1 MKYFKQYLYFFRLIF
16 FLLLVFFNAC
26 DDDKKTLP
34 QKEPAPQLT
43 YTKQTLTFST
53 LSDNDADKKS
63 IISNKILAGVSG
75 EKKGYTIKNISIVR
89 KIPSNFSASVK
100 NNVIV
105 LNSLGTVVFDLALE
119 HPSKKDA
126 TVKNCSIEIIK
137 STAERLTFQKVSK
150 SFISGGK
157 FTTAEILGGVRG
169 NKTGYTVKNITTLNP
184 SNLATVTPA
193 KELNFSGRIGSFT
206 ATLILEH
213 PTKADVTI
221 ANCTF
226 EITKTIAENLTFQKV
241 SKSFI
246 SGGKFTTA
254 EILGG
259 VRGNKTGYTVKNITT
274 LNPSNLAT
282 VSASKEL
289 NFSGGIGS
297 FTATL
302 ILEHPT
308 KTDVSIP
315 NCTFEIT
322 KTIAENLTFQKVS
335 KSFIS
340 GGKFT
345 TAEILAGVRGSKT
358 GYTIKNITTLSSD
371 IVKITSSKAL
381 DFKNLAGSFTATIV
395 LQHNTKAD
403 VTIANC
409 AFEITKLTAESL
421 TFNKITKPFASGGK
435 FTTADILAGVRGSKT
450 GYTVKNITTLNPSNL
465 ATVTPA
471 KELNFSGSA
480 GSFKATLILEHPTKA
495 DVTIVNCAFEIR
507 ADASPTLTFQKVSKS
522 FSSGGKF
529 TTTDILAGVRGNK
542 TDYTVKNITTL
553 NPSNLVTVSASKE
566 LNFGGSAGSFTAT
579 LILEHPTK
587 ADVTIANC
595 AFEIRAD
602 ASPTLTFQKV
612 SKSFSSGGK
621 FSTAEILAGVQGSKT
636 DYTVKNITTLNPSNL
651 VTVSASKELNFGGS
665 AGSFTATIILEHPTK
680 ADVTIANCAFEITK
694 LSAPTLTFSK
704 LTKQLV
710 SGGRFSSTEI
720 LAGVQGSKTDYT
732 VKEIKGIFPVYV
744 AKVSGVHI
752 TMSYVGRFTATLI
765 LEHPTKS
772 DVTLTNCAFEITK
785 AIAEKLDFQKVSK
798 PFSSGGSFN
807 IFDILKGVTGN
818 KNGYF
823 LKRVENLVPSN
834 LATIYSSDPSAGI
847 LSVWRIDFSGG
858 RLGSFTATIILEH
871 PTKAEVT
878 IENCVFE
885 ITRGSSETLTFQKV
899 SKAFSSGGKFTT
911 AEILAGV
918 RGSKTGYTIKNIT
931 TLNPN
936 NLATVSA
943 SKELNFSG
951 GVGRFT
957 ATLILAHPTK
967 ADATIA
973 KCWFEIS
980 KSTPESLTFTE
991 LKKKFSTGGGS
1002 FTTAEI
1008 LGAVVGTKNDYEIK
1022 SIRNLNPNNLAIVA
1036 GVAPNLTI
1044 NFSNSGA
1051 FTAEIILQHP
1061 TKSDVTI
1068 SNAAFYMPT
1077 TWDKTF
1083 GGTDTE
1089 EINDITKT
1097 NDEGFVVVGYT
1108 EDATKGAGDKDFW
1121 VMKIN
1126 KFGSL
1131 VWEKTYGGSKKDIAY
1146 AVIENTDGD
1155 YVVAGETK
1163 SYKATGGRY
1172 SEFWVMKLNKADGTQ
1187 VWAYPFG
1194 KKSVDIAY
1202 DVIQTND
1209 GGYAVVGSSRDGTT
1223 KENFWILKLTS
1234 DGTKT
1239 WEATYGGKAED
1250 FAHSIVQNSDGT
1262 YVVAG
1267 KTKSSGIDISSS
1279 IDIFN
1284 NGKEDIWVMKITAD
1298 GQTQR
1303 WAKTFGGNEND
1314 NALAIIKTTDGGYAI
1329 SGETMSKGSGQHDF
1343 WILKI
1348 NSAGTKTWEKTFGG
1362 VQYDRNPSMIQTA
1375 DGGYAVVGNTNSGR
1389 ANFDAWLLKL
1399 NSSGNK
1405 TWEKFFTGNK
1415 SERIYGIVQTKYGG
1429 YTLAGAT
1436 NTKGN
1441 GNYDGW
1447 VLKVDKNGDL

>member
-1 MKYFKQYLYFFRLIF
+1 M
-16 FLLLVFFNAC
+16 
-26 DDDKKTLP
+26 
-34 QKEPAPQLT
+34 
-43 YTKQTLTFST
+43 
-53 LSDNDADKKS
+53 
-63 IISNKILAGVSG
+63 
-75 EKKGYTIKNISIVR
+75 
-89 KIPSNFSASVK
+89 
-100 NNVIV
+100 
-105 LNSLGTVVFDLALE
+105 
-119 HPSKKDA
+119 
-126 TVKNCSIEIIK
+126 
-137 STAERLTFQKVSK
+137 
-150 SFISGGK
+150 
-157 FTTAEILGGVRG
+157 
-169 NKTGYTVKNITTLNP
+169 
-184 SNLATVTPA
+184 ATVTPA

-213 PTKADVTI
+213 PTKTDVTI

-254 EILGG
+254 EILDG
-259 VRGNKTGYTVKNITT
+259 VRGSKTGYTVKNITT
-274 LNPSNLAT
+274 LSSDIVTITSSKALDFKNLA
-282 VSASKEL
+282 
-289 NFSGGIGS
+289 GS
-297 FTATL
+297 FTATIVL
-302 ILEHPT
+302 QHNTKADVTITNCAFEITKLTAESLTFNKIT
-308 KTDVSIP
+308 KTFASGGKFTTAEILAGVRGSKTGYTIKNITTLSSDIVKITSSKALDFKNLAGSFTATIVLQHNTKADVTIA

-421 TFNKITKPFASGGK
+421 NFNKITKPFASGGK
-435 FTTADILAGVRGSKT
+435 FTTAEILAGVRGSKT

-480 GSFKATLILEHPTKA
+480 GSFTATLILEHPTKA
-495 DVTIVNCAFEIR
+495 DVTIANCAFEI
-507 ADASPTLTFQKVSKS
+507 TKLTAESLNFNKITKP
-522 FSSGGKF
+522 FASGGKF
-529 TTTDILAGVRGNK
+529 TTAEILAGVRGSK
-542 TDYTVKNITTL
+542 TGYTVKNITTL
-553 NPSNLVTVSASKE
+553 NPSNLATVTPAKE
-566 LNFGGSAGSFTAT
+566 LNFSGSAGSFTAT

-621 FSTAEILAGVQGSKT
+621 FSTAEILAGVRGSKT
-636 DYTVKNITTLNPSNL
+636 GYTIKDITTLNPSNL

-665 AGSFTATIILEHPTK
+665 AGSFTATIVLEHSKK
-680 ADVTIANCAFEITK
+680 ADVTIVNCAFEITK

-732 VKEIKGIFPVYV
+732 VKEIKGIFPVYM

-752 TMSYVGRFTATLI
+752 TMSYVGRFTATI
-765 LEHPTKS
+765 VLEHPTKS

-858 RLGSFTATIILEH
+858 RLGRFTATIILEH

-878 IENCVFE
+878 IANCVFE

-957 ATLILAHPTK
+957 ATLILKHSTK

-980 KSTPESLTFTE
+980 KSTPESLKFTE

-1022 SIRNLNPNNLAIVA
+1022 SIRNLTPNNLAIVA

-1061 TKSDVTI
+1061 TKSDATI
-1068 SNAAFYMPT
+1068 SNASFYMPI

-1089 EINDITKT
+1089 EINAITKT

-1108 EDATKGAGDKDFW
+1108 EDATGAGKEDFW

-1209 GGYAVVGSSRDGTT
+1209 GGYAVVGSSNDKTT

-1234 DGTKT
+1234 DGTKS
-1239 WEATYGGKAED
+1239 WEATYGGNAED

-1267 KTKSSGIDISSS
+1267 KTKSSG
-1279 IDIFN
+1279 
-1284 NGKEDIWVMKITAD
+1284 NGKEDIWVIKIAAD

-1303 WAKTFGGNEND
+1303 WKKTFGGNEND

-1348 NSAGTKTWEKTFGG
+1348 NSTGTKTWEKTFGG
-1362 VQYDRNPSMIQTA
+1362 VQYDRNQSMIQTA

-1399 NSSGNK
+1399 DSSGNK
-1405 TWEKFFTGNK
+1405 SWEKFFTGNK